1 MIDYGKKYKDKNG
14 DTWLLSKSVKVNC
27 LGNAKESYVIFG
39 ITNQDGKSIVVID
52 SIIKLMELKEV

>member
-14 DTWLLSKSVKVNC
+14 DTWLLAKSVTVHC